1 MALLEVKNL
10 GVKFH
15 GAQKD
20 EVAVEN
26 VNLTLNPGEVLGIV
40 GESGS
45 GKSVTALSILGLLPY
60 PKAFHSPG
68 SSIKFKGKE
77 LINAPDLQQ
86 IRGDKI
92 AFIFQEPMSSLNPL
106 HRIEKQIAETLMLHR
121 NMDYRQARKEVLRLL
136 KLTGIKNA
144 RKRMRA
150 YPFELSGGQRQRVMI
165 AMAIANNPEILIADE
180 PTTALDVTVQKQILD
195 LLSELKQKLQMSMI
209 FITHDLR
216 IVRQIADK
224 VAVMHNGKVVEQG
237 SVQEIFECPKE
248 SYTKT
253 LISSYPT
260 LKKHNKIC
268 DDVMLRVEDVC
279 VYFPLKRNFWGRVKE
294 YVKAVDGVSLVL
306 RRGETLGIVGESGSG
321 KTTLGLALVKMN
333 KFSGHVFLNNI
344 DINQIDK
351 ETNKS
356 FRKTIQI
363 VFQDPFNSLNPRM
376 SVEQIVSEGLSVHFP
391 QLSREEKR
399 ERSLRALQEVG
410 LGAEVLD
417 KYPHEF
423 SGGQRQRIA
432 IARALVLESEL
443 LILDEP
449 TSALDVTVQK
459 QIIDLLQKIQQ
470 ERNLAYIFISHDMK
484 AVKAM
489 SDRIAVMKDG
499 KIVECGSRED
509 IFENPKE
516 DYTQTLIAAS
526 L

>member
-260 LKKHNKIC
+260 VKKHNKIC

-356 FRKTIQI
+356 FRKINTI
-363 VFQDPFNSLNPRM
+363 
-376 SVEQIVSEGLSVHFP
+376 
-391 QLSREEKR
+391 
-399 ERSLRALQEVG
+399 
-410 LGAEVLD
+410 
-417 KYPHEF
+417 
-423 SGGQRQRIA
+423 
-432 IARALVLESEL
+432 
-443 LILDEP
+443 
-449 TSALDVTVQK
+449 
-459 QIIDLLQKIQQ
+459 
-470 ERNLAYIFISHDMK
+470 LASKH
-484 AVKAM
+484 A
-489 SDRIAVMKDG
+489 
-499 KIVECGSRED
+499 
-509 IFENPKE
+509 
-516 DYTQTLIAAS
+516 
-526 L
+526 